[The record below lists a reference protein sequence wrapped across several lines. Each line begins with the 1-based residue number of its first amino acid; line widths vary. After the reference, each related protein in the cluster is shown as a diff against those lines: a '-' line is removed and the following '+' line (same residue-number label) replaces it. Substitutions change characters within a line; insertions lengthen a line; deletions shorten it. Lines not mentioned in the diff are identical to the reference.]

1 MAAPVTTASVP
12 AHAGPGLYLRVAVML
27 FSLTALEVA
36 LYELTYGGSAGIL
49 GDLRA
54 VFVPVLLLVSAAKF
68 VLVALFYMHLRQDSR
83 LFSGVFGFPL
93 TIAVFIVGALT
104 ILMAY
109 ERAFAR
115 SG

>member
-1 MAAPVTTASVP
+1 
-12 AHAGPGLYLRVAVML
+12 VAVAL

-36 LYELTYGGSAGIL
+36 LYELTYGGSAGVV

-54 VFVPVLLLVSAAKF
+54 VFVPVLLLLSAAKF
-68 VLVALFYMHLRQDSR
+68 VMVALFYMHLRQDSR
-83 LFSGVFGFPL
+83 LFSGVFAFPL
-93 TIAVFIVGALT
+93 TIAVFIVAALT
-104 ILMAY
+104 LLMAY